1 MAKAKG
7 GLGKGFGALLGESL
21 MAAEEESGGVST
33 LPMTLVEP
41 NREQPRKRFSPET
54 MQELTRSIEM
64 HGVVTPITV
73 RKTENGYYQIIAGE
87 RRWRAARSAG
97 LTEIPA
103 LVIEADDKTVMELAL
118 IENLQRE
125 DLNPIEEAQGY
136 HSLMEEYGLTQEQ
149 VAERVGR
156 SRPAVANALRLL
168 SLPDEAQE
176 LLADGTLSA
185 GHARAVL
192 AIKDEALRTHDVLE
206 KMAGMSVRQAE
217 KYARTQTPVRTRS
230 ARGVSARLHRGTRR
244 TTGTHPRTP
253 RPHRT
258 GQVIG
263 YGITRVL
270 RRRRPRTIGRRS
282 GNTVRINRR
291 QTHGRKKQRP
301 AAVRRKTA
309 GI

>member
-21 MAAEEESGGVST
+21 IAGEGEESGVST
-33 LPMTLVEP
+33 LPMTLIEP
-41 NREQPRKRFSPET
+41 NSAQPRKNFDPEA
-54 MQELTRSIEM
+54 MRELTHSIAM
-64 HGVVTPITV
+64 HGVVSPITV
-73 RKTENGYYQIIAGE
+73 RRAGDGYYQIIAGE

-118 IENLQRE
+118 IENLQRQ

-149 VAERVGR
+149 VAERVGK

-168 SLPDEAQE
+168 SLPAEAQQM
-176 LLADGTLSA
+176 LADGTLSA

-192 AIKDEALRTHDVLE
+192 AIKDESLRTHEALE

-217 KYARTQTPVRTRS
+217 KFAKGLCRPAEKPKEQAAPFAADYS
-230 ARGVSARLHRGTRR
+230 ADLAARLEG
-244 TTGTHPRTP
+244 
-253 RPHRT
+253 
-258 GQVIG
+258 
-263 YGITRVL
+263 VL
-270 RRRRPRTIGRRS
+270 GRR
-282 GNTVRINRR
+282 VRIE
-291 QTHGRKKQRP
+291 HG
-301 AAVRRKTA
+301 KTSGTVSLEFYGDEDLERLA
-309 GI
+309 EALEKLSV

>member
-21 MAAEEESGGVST
+21 MAGEGEESGVST
-33 LPMTLVEP
+33 LPMTLIEP
-41 NREQPRKRFSPET
+41 NSAQPRKNFDPEA
-54 MQELTRSIEM
+54 MRELTRSIAM
-64 HGVVTPITV
+64 HGVVSPITV
-73 RKTENGYYQIIAGE
+73 RRAGDGYYQIIAGE

-118 IENLQRE
+118 IENLQRQ

-149 VAERVGR
+149 VAERVGK

-168 SLPDEAQE
+168 SLPAEAQQM
-176 LLADGTLSA
+176 LADGTLSA

-192 AIKDEALRTHDVLE
+192 AIKDESLRTHEALE

-217 KYARTQTPVRTRS
+217 KFAKGLCRPAEKPKEQAAPFAADYS
-230 ARGVSARLHRGTRR
+230 ADLAARLEGA
-244 TTGTHPRTP
+244 
-253 RPHRT
+253 
-258 GQVIG
+258 
-263 YGITRVL
+263 L
-270 RRRRPRTIGRRS
+270 GRR
-282 GNTVRINRR
+282 VRIE
-291 QTHGRKKQRP
+291 HG
-301 AAVRRKTA
+301 KTSGTVSLEFYGDEDLERLA
-309 GI
+309 EALEKLSV

>member
-217 KYARTQTPVRTRS
+217 KYAKGLQKEPEPQSEPDQPAEFQPDYT
-230 ARGVSARLHRGTRR
+230 AALAERLEHT
-244 TTGTHPRTP
+244 
-253 RPHRT
+253 
-258 GQVIG
+258 
-263 YGITRVL
+263 L
-270 RRRRPRTIGRRS
+270 GRR
-282 GNTVRINRR
+282 VRIEQGKSSGTVSLAFYGDDDLERLV
-291 QTHGRKKQRP
+291 
-301 AAVRRKTA
+301 AALETLSV
-309 GI
+309 

>member
-21 MAAEEESGGVST
+21 MAGEGEESGVST
-33 LPMTLVEP
+33 LPMTLIEP
-41 NREQPRKRFSPET
+41 NSAQPRKNFDPEA
-54 MQELTRSIEM
+54 MRELTHSIAM
-64 HGVVTPITV
+64 HGVVSPITV
-73 RKTENGYYQIIAGE
+73 RRAGDGYYQIIAGE

-118 IENLQRE
+118 IENLQRQ

-149 VAERVGR
+149 VAERVGK

-168 SLPDEAQE
+168 SLPAEAQQM
-176 LLADGTLSA
+176 LADGTLSA

-192 AIKDEALRTHDVLE
+192 AIKDESLRTHEALE

-217 KYARTQTPVRTRS
+217 KFAKGLCRPAEKPKEQAAPFAADYS
-230 ARGVSARLHRGTRR
+230 ADLAARLEGA
-244 TTGTHPRTP
+244 
-253 RPHRT
+253 
-258 GQVIG
+258 
-263 YGITRVL
+263 L
-270 RRRRPRTIGRRS
+270 GRR
-282 GNTVRINRR
+282 VRIE
-291 QTHGRKKQRP
+291 HG
-301 AAVRRKTA
+301 KTSGTVSLEFYGDEDLERLA
-309 GI
+309 EALEKLSV

>member
-149 VAERVGR
+149 VAERVGC

-217 KYARTQTPVRTRS
+217 KYAKSLQKEPEPQSEPDQPAEFQPDYTV
-230 ARGVSARLHRGTRR
+230 ALAERLEHT
-244 TTGTHPRTP
+244 
-253 RPHRT
+253 
-258 GQVIG
+258 
-263 YGITRVL
+263 L
-270 RRRRPRTIGRRS
+270 GRR
-282 GNTVRINRR
+282 VRIEQGKSSGTVSLAFYGDDDLERLV
-291 QTHGRKKQRP
+291 
-301 AAVRRKTA
+301 AALETLSV
-309 GI
+309 

>member
-217 KYARTQTPVRTRS
+217 KYAKSLQKEPEPRS
-230 ARGVSARLHRGTRR
+230 EPDQPAEFQPDYTAALAERLEHT
-244 TTGTHPRTP
+244 
-253 RPHRT
+253 
-258 GQVIG
+258 
-263 YGITRVL
+263 L
-270 RRRRPRTIGRRS
+270 GRR
-282 GNTVRINRR
+282 VRIEQGKSSGTVSLAFYGDDDLERLV
-291 QTHGRKKQRP
+291 
-301 AAVRRKTA
+301 AALETLSV
-309 GI
+309 